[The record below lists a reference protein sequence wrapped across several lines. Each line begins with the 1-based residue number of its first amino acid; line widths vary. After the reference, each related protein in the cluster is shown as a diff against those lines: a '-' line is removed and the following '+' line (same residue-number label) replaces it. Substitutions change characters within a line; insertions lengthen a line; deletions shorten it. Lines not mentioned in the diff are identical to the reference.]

1 MKILHFFLALLFF
14 LFALVQYNDPD
25 PLGWMLLYGA
35 VAGVCAFAAFDR
47 RNRLVL
53 LAGMGIVVVWGIS
66 LFPAFIAWLRMG
78 MPTIAGSMKAEAPH
92 IELMREFSGL
102 LLCLVI
108 LIFQYI
114 QGRKTAFGQNA

>member
-1 MKILHFFLALLFF
+1 MKILHLVLALLFL
-14 LFALVQYNDPD
+14 LFAVVQYNDPD
-25 PLGWMLLYGA
+25 PLGWMLLYGFI
-35 VAGVCAFAAFDR
+35 AGVCAFAAFGR

-53 LAGMGIVVVWGIS
+53 LAGMGVVLVWAIF
-66 LFPAFIAWLRMG
+66 LFPDFIAWLRMG

-102 LLCLVI
+102 FLCLIV

-114 QGRKTAFGQNA
+114 QGRKTDTI

>member
-1 MKILHFFLALLFF
+1 MKILHLVLALLFF
-14 LFALVQYNDPD
+14 LFAVVQYNDPD
-25 PLGWMLLYGA
+25 PLGWMLLYA
-35 VAGVCAFAAFDR
+35 YVSGVCAFAAFGR

-53 LAGMGIVVVWGIS
+53 LAGIGVTLVWAIF
-66 LFPAFIAWLRMG
+66 LVPAFIAWLRMG

-102 LLCLVI
+102 FLCLVI

-114 QGRKTAFGQNA
+114 QGRKTAFV